1 MKIIAALDSFK
12 GSLTSLEAGEAC
24 AAGIRSVLPSAQVRV
39 VPVADGG
46 EGTVEALTEALKGR
60 FQECIVRG
68 PLGEPVTAVYG
79 ISADGKTAVMEMSQ
93 ASGLTL
99 VPEKERNPLRT
110 STYGTGEMIVD
121 ALPCGCRHI
130 IMGIGGS
137 ATVDCGTGMMSAL
150 GVRFLDAQGR
160 GLEGCGGNLDRIMS
174 IDASGLYEA
183 LHGCRFSVAC
193 DVSNPLTGEN
203 GAARIFGPQKGAT
216 PSIVE
221 ELENGMC
228 NYARVLNTYAGCDVA
243 SLSGAG
249 AAGGLGAAMTAFLGA
264 SLLPGS
270 RLMLD
275 TIEFDRIIEGADL
288 IITGEGCVD
297 RQTLMGKIPYGI
309 LRAGMALNIPVIAV
323 GGRVENRAALI
334 KAGFADVRSATPSD
348 MPFAEAMRPEVAKT
362 NVARA
367 CAEIVAL
374 NY

>member
-46 EGTVEALTEALKGR
+46 EGTVEALTAALKGR

-68 PLGEPVTAVYG
+68 PLGETVTAVYG

-121 ALPCGCRHI
+121 AFRRGCRHI

-137 ATVDCGTGMMSAL
+137 ATVDGGTGMMSAL

-203 GAARIFGPQKGAT
+203 GAARIFGPQKGAS
-216 PSIVE
+216 PSMVE
-221 ELENGMC
+221 DLEKGMC

-275 TIEFDRIIEGADL
+275 TIGFDRIIEGADL

-309 LRAGMALNIPVIAV
+309 LRAGMAHNIPVIAV

-348 MPFAEAMRPEVAKT
+348 MPFAEAMRPEVAKA
-362 NVARA
+362 NIARA